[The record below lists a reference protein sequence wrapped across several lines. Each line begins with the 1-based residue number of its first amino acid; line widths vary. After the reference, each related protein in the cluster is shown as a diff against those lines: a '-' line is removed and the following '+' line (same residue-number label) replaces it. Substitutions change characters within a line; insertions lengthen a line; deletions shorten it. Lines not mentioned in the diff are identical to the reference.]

1 MAGAPNFHK
10 QEEWD
15 ALFDRVAKL
24 EKENADLRE
33 LLTLALVMS
42 RACILDIMQMK
53 DLKAKPEPIHKAIS
67 QFMEEHG
74 LKCPENGVEINA
86 ENGVVFKYEEG

>member
-42 RACILDIMQMK
+42 RACSLDIMQMK
-53 DLKAKPEPIHKAIS
+53 DLKAKPEPIHRAIS

-86 ENGVVFKYEEG
+86 NGVVFKYKEE